1 MTADTITIEQSAS
14 TPEPPRPLLHNRA
27 FLTLWGGQSISVFG
41 TQVSQFA
48 LPWLVLDLSKSAA
61 SIGILNAISFLPYL
75 LFALPAGEI
84 ADRWNRKTIMLVC
97 DAARGLLVAS
107 VPVAYFAGWL
117 TLWQLFAVGALL
129 RLFTI
134 FFDVGYMACLPNLV
148 EKPLL
153 PDANGK
159 LEMTRSAAELSGQ
172 PLAGAL
178 VSALTA
184 AGTMVID
191 ACSYVVSFIS
201 LLFIRKPFAA
211 RRAQRETG
219 TFWQRI
225 HEGLRF
231 VWNNRLIRALTVA
244 TLSGNLANGLV
255 LSVLVYRARV
265 ELHFNAVETGIFMA
279 STAIGQFLAALVVG
293 KLSRRL
299 PPGRQIFVSAL
310 VQPLFPLV
318 FALTG
323 NIVLMT
329 AAGILWG
336 GAVTFLNVPIISL
349 RQSVIPDHLLGR
361 ASATI
366 RMFAWCMVP
375 IGALVGGF
383 LASAV
388 NASATLAAG
397 SAVFALAVL
406 YMAFS
411 PIPRADRETA

>member
-1 MTADTITIEQSAS
+1 MTAETMTIQQSTS
-14 TPEPPRPLLHNRA
+14 VPEPPPLRYNRA
-27 FLTLWGGQSISVFG
+27 FLTLWGGQSVSVFG

-75 LFALPAGEI
+75 IFALPAGVI
-84 ADRWNRKTIMLVC
+84 ADRWNRKAIMLVC

-134 FFDVGYMACLPNLV
+134 FFDVGYMACLPSLV

-172 PLAGAL
+172 PLAGTL
-178 VSALTA
+178 VSVLTA

-191 ACSYVVSFIS
+191 ACSYVISVIS

-211 RRAQRETG
+211 PQVRREEG
-219 TFWQRI
+219 TFWQRM

-231 VWNNRLIRALTVA
+231 VWSNRLIRALTVA

-265 ELHFNAVETGIFMA
+265 ELHFNALETGIFMA
-279 STAIGQFLAALVVG
+279 STAIGQFIAALLVG
-293 KLSRRL
+293 KLSRRMPL
-299 PPGRQIFVSAL
+299 GRQIFLSAL
-310 VQPLFPLV
+310 VQPLFPLI

-323 NIVLMT
+323 NIALMT
-329 AAGILWG
+329 AVGIVWG
-336 GAVTFLNVPIISL
+336 GAVTFLNVPMISL
-349 RQSVIPDHLLGR
+349 RQAVIPDHLLGR

-366 RMFAWCMVP
+366 RMFAWCMIPV
-375 IGALVGGF
+375 GALSGGF

-388 NASATLAAG
+388 NARATLAAG
-397 SAVFALAVL
+397 AGVFALAAL
-406 YMAFS
+406 YMTFS
-411 PIPRADRETA
+411 PIPRAEREPA